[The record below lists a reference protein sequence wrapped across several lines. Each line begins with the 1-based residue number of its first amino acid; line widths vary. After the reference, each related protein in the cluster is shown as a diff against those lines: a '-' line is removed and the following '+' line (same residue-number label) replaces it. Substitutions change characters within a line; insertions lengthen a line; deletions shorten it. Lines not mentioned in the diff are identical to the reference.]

1 MGRNYKDEYRKYQGT
16 AEQKLRRAGR
26 NKARRNAI
34 RNGTA
39 ARGDGKDVHHVDGNP
54 RNNSA
59 RNTRVIS
66 ASNNRSF
73 ARNKKAGKA

>member
-1 MGRNYKDEYRKYQGT
+1 MGRNYQNEYRKYQGT
-16 AEQKLRRAGR
+16 AVQKKRRAMR
-26 NKARRNAI
+26 NAARRNAI
-34 RNGTA
+34 RNGSA
-39 ARGDGKDVHHVDGNP
+39 KKGDGKDVHHVDGNP
-54 RNNSA
+54 MNNNP

>member
-1 MGRNYKDEYRKYQGT
+1 MN
-16 AEQKLRRAGR
+16 
-26 NKARRNAI
+26 N
-34 RNGTA
+34 
-39 ARGDGKDVHHVDGNP
+39 NP
-54 RNNSA
+54 